1 MPVTLGE
8 AQHMIAAAIARAK
21 ELEIKVAVIVVDEGG
36 LPIASA
42 RMDGTLPW
50 ALQVAEA
57 KAVGSALWH
66 RDGDYIAKVA
76 VERPMDFQQ
85 LNALPILRGLPLIPA
100 LGALLIRRGD
110 QVLGAV
116 GASGG
121 RADKDKECAQAALDV
136 LGTARSG

>member
-1 MPVTLGE
+1 VTLDE
-8 AQHMIAAAIARAK
+8 ARNMIEGALAHAK
-21 ELEIKVAVIVVDEGG
+21 TLGVKVAVIVVDEGG

-76 VERPMDFQQ
+76 QERPTDFQQ
-85 LNALPILRGLPLIPA
+85 LNALPVLRGLPLIPA
-100 LGALLIRRGD
+100 LGALLIRSGE

-116 GASGG
+116 AVSGG

-136 LGTARSG
+136 LGDR